1 MDQKPKLLDQ
11 VRDAIQTRHYS
22 RRTEKTYVGW
32 MALVNGGLPE
42 SSFPVACC
50 AFAVWENNRTG
61 RNIFDFLKK
70 VQNRHMVYPS
80 IESRSTFVSK

>member
-32 MALVNGGLPE
+32 MALVQL
-42 SSFPVACC
+42 
-50 AFAVWENNRTG
+50 NR
-61 RNIFDFLKK
+61 
-70 VQNRHMVYPS
+70 
-80 IESRSTFVSK
+80 